1 MSAQV
6 QKPMSEIRKELRIK
20 WYRCP
25 IDPTVLRELSK
36 PSDLQGFQMA
46 LGHLGLWL
54 LTGALSFYFAVEQL
68 WLGFL
73 LTIFLHGTVGT
84 FFSAP
89 HHELCHGTVFKTKRF
104 NEIFLQIFSTLGLQ
118 NFHIYKMSH
127 SYHHRFTLHRIADKE
142 VVLPKTPS
150 LRFLYLLQ
158 LFTFNITGGF
168 ESRGLFPTMRGLFR
182 VAADRM
188 EQPYNEWGAE
198 LYAEFPEERLK
209 AVHWARYLIA
219 VHLSF
224 ALFAVLIGYPI
235 LILIVSLHPF
245 IGNWLRYFVG
255 APMHC
260 GLRSDVSD
268 FRKCVR
274 TITLDP
280 ISEFLYWHMN
290 WHLEHHMFAAVPCY
304 NLKKLYEAVADDM
317 PKPRTLISSWQ
328 EMLEVVKQQ
337 EADPAYE
344 FDTPVPPQRTRKE
357 KEQQLELEAS
367 IGDLAPTAI
376 AQVYSIHR

>member
-89 HHELCHGTVFKTKRF
+89 HHELCHGTVFKTKRL
-104 NEIFLQIFSTLGLQ
+104 NEIFLRIFSTLGLQ

-188 EQPYNEWGAE
+188 EQPYNEWGTE

-224 ALFAVLIGYPI
+224 AVFAVLIGYPI

-304 NLKKLYEAVADDM
+304 NLKKLYEAVAEDM
-317 PKPRTLISSWQ
+317 PKPRTLIGSWK

-376 AQVYSIHR
+376 A

>member
-89 HHELCHGTVFKTKRF
+89 HHELCHGTVFKTKRL
-104 NEIFLQIFSTLGLQ
+104 NEIFLRIFSTLGLQ

-127 SYHHRFTLHRIADKE
+127 SYHHRFTLHPIADKE

-150 LRFLYLLQ
+150 LKFLYLLQ

-188 EQPYNEWGAE
+188 EQPYNEWGTE

-224 ALFAVLIGYPI
+224 AVFAVLIGYPI

-245 IGNWLRYFVG
+245 MGNWLRYFVG

-304 NLKKLYEAVADDM
+304 NLKKLYEAVAEDM
-317 PKPRTLISSWQ
+317 PKPRTLIGSWQ

-337 EADPAYE
+337 EADPAFE

-376 AQVYSIHR
+376 A

>member
-1 MSAQV
+1 
-6 QKPMSEIRKELRIK
+6 
-20 WYRCP
+20 
-25 IDPTVLRELSK
+25 
-36 PSDLQGFQMA
+36 
-46 LGHLGLWL
+46 
-54 LTGALSFYFAVEQL
+54 
-68 WLGFL
+68 
-73 LTIFLHGTVGT
+73 
-84 FFSAP
+84 
-89 HHELCHGTVFKTKRF
+89 
-104 NEIFLQIFSTLGLQ
+104 
-118 NFHIYKMSH
+118 MSH

-168 ESRGLFPTMRGLFR
+168 ESRGLFPMMRGLFR

-188 EQPYNEWGAE
+188 EQPYNEWGTE

-224 ALFAVLIGYPI
+224 AVFAMLIGYPI

-317 PKPRTLISSWQ
+317 PKPRTLISSWK

-344 FDTPVPPQRTRKE
+344 FDTPVPPQRTRRE

-376 AQVYSIHR
+376 A

>member
-104 NEIFLQIFSTLGLQ
+104 NEIFLRIFSTLGLQ

-198 LYAEFPEERLK
+198 LYAEFPEERQK

-376 AQVYSIHR
+376 A

>member
-1 MSAQV
+1 MSAQA

-36 PSDLQGFQMA
+36 PSDLQGFKMA

-54 LTGALSFYFAVEQL
+54 LTGLLSFYFAIEQL

-73 LTIFLHGTVGT
+73 LMIFLHGTVGT

-89 HHELCHGTVFKTKRF
+89 HHELCHGTVFKTKRL
-104 NEIFLQIFSTLGLQ
+104 NEIFLRIFSTLGLQ

-150 LRFLYLLQ
+150 LKFLYLLQ

-188 EQPYNEWGAE
+188 EKPYNEWGTE

-224 ALFAVLIGYPI
+224 AVFAVLIGYPI

-245 IGNWLRYFVG
+245 MGNWLRYFVG

-304 NLKKLYEAVADDM
+304 NLKKLYEAVAEDM
-317 PKPRTLISSWQ
+317 PKPRTLIGSWK
-328 EMLEVVKQQ
+328 EMLAVVKQQ
-337 EADPAYE
+337 EADPAFE

-376 AQVYSIHR
+376 A

>member
-36 PSDLQGFQMA
+36 PSDLQGFKMA

-54 LTGALSFYFAVEQL
+54 LTGLLSFYFAIEQL

-73 LTIFLHGTVGT
+73 LMIFLHGTVGT

-104 NEIFLQIFSTLGLQ
+104 NEIFLRIFSTLGLQ

-150 LRFLYLLQ
+150 LKFLYLLQ

-188 EQPYNEWGAE
+188 EQPYNEWGTE

-224 ALFAVLIGYPI
+224 AVFAVLIGYPI

-304 NLKKLYEAVADDM
+304 NLKKLYEAVAEDM
-317 PKPRTLISSWQ
+317 PKPRTLIGSWQ

-337 EADPAYE
+337 EADPAFE

-376 AQVYSIHR
+376 A

>member
-89 HHELCHGTVFKTKRF
+89 HHELCHGTVFKTKRL
-104 NEIFLQIFSTLGLQ
+104 NEIFLRIFSTLGLQ

-142 VVLPKTPS
+142 VMLPKTPS
-150 LRFLYLLQ
+150 LKFLYLLQ

-168 ESRGLFPTMRGLFR
+168 ESRGLFPMMRGLFR

-188 EQPYNEWGAE
+188 EQPYNEWGTE

-224 ALFAVLIGYPI
+224 AVFAVLIGYPI

-304 NLKKLYEAVADDM
+304 NLKKLYEAVSEDM
-317 PKPRTLISSWQ
+317 PKPRTLIGSWK

-357 KEQQLELEAS
+357 KEQQLELEPS

-376 AQVYSIHR
+376 A

>member
-36 PSDLQGFQMA
+36 PSDFQGFQMA

-54 LTGALSFYFAVEQL
+54 LTGAVSFYFAVAQL

-104 NEIFLQIFSTLGLQ
+104 NEIFLRIFSTLGLQ

-150 LRFLYLLQ
+150 LKFLYLLQ

-260 GLRSDVSD
+260 GLQSDVSD

-317 PKPRTLISSWQ
+317 PKPRTLISSWK

-344 FDTPVPPQRTRKE
+344 FDTPVPPQRTRRD

-376 AQVYSIHR
+376 A

>member
-46 LGHLGLWL
+46 LGHLGFWL

-104 NEIFLQIFSTLGLQ
+104 NEIFLRIFSTLGLQ

-198 LYAEFPEERLK
+198 LYAEFPEERQK
-209 AVHWARYLIA
+209 AVHWARYLIT

-344 FDTPVPPQRTRKE
+344 FDTPVPPQRTRRE

-376 AQVYSIHR
+376 A

>member
-1 MSAQV
+1 MSAQA

-25 IDPTVLRELSK
+25 IDPSVLRELSK
-36 PSDLQGFQMA
+36 PSDLQGFKMA

-54 LTGALSFYFAVEQL
+54 LTGLLSFYFAIEQL

-73 LTIFLHGTVGT
+73 LMIFLHGTVGT

-89 HHELCHGTVFKTKRF
+89 HHELCHGTVFKTKRL
-104 NEIFLQIFSTLGLQ
+104 NEIFLRIFSTLGLQ

-150 LRFLYLLQ
+150 LKFLYLLQ

-188 EQPYNEWGAE
+188 EQPYNEWGTE

-224 ALFAVLIGYPI
+224 AVFAVLIGYPI

-245 IGNWLRYFVG
+245 MGNWLRYFVG

-304 NLKKLYEAVADDM
+304 NLKKLYEAVAEDM
-317 PKPRTLISSWQ
+317 PKPRTLIGSWQ

-337 EADPAYE
+337 EADPAFE

-376 AQVYSIHR
+376 A

>member
-25 IDPTVLRELSK
+25 IDPNILRELSK
-36 PSDLQGFQMA
+36 PSDLQGFKMVI
-46 LGHLGLWL
+46 GHLGLWL
-54 LTGALSFYFAVEQL
+54 LTGSLSFYFAIEQF

-89 HHELCHGTVFKTKRF
+89 HHELCHGTVFKTKRL
-104 NEIFLQIFSTLGLQ
+104 NEIFLKIFATLGMQ
-118 NFHIYKMSH
+118 NFYIYKMSH
-127 SYHHRFTLHRIADKE
+127 SYHHRFTLHRVADKE

-150 LRFLYLLQ
+150 LRILYLLQ

-168 ESRGLFPTMRGLFR
+168 ESRGLVPTMRGLFR
-182 VAADRM
+182 VAADKI

-198 LYAEFPEERLK
+198 LYAEFPQERLK
-209 AVHWARYLIA
+209 AVHWARYLIT
-219 VHLSF
+219 VQLSF
-224 ALFAVLIGYPI
+224 ALFTVLIGYPI

-304 NLKKLYEAVADDM
+304 NLKKLYKAVAEDM
-317 PKPRTLISSWQ
+317 PKPRTLISSWK

-337 EADPAYE
+337 ETDPAYE
-344 FDTPVPPQRTRKE
+344 FNTPVPPQRTRKE
-357 KEQQLELEAS
+357 KKQQLELEAS

-376 AQVYSIHR
+376 A

>member
-46 LGHLGLWL
+46 LGHLGLCL

-104 NEIFLQIFSTLGLQ
+104 NEIFLRIFSTLGLQ

-198 LYAEFPEERLK
+198 LYAEFPEERQK
-209 AVHWARYLIA
+209 AVHWARYLIT

-304 NLKKLYEAVADDM
+304 NLKKLYEAVAEDM

-376 AQVYSIHR
+376 A

>member
-104 NEIFLQIFSTLGLQ
+104 NEIFLRIFSTLGLQ

-198 LYAEFPEERLK
+198 LYAEFPEERQK
-209 AVHWARYLIA
+209 AVQWARYLIA
-219 VHLSF
+219 VHLSS
-224 ALFAVLIGYPI
+224 AMFAVLIGYPI

-344 FDTPVPPQRTRKE
+344 FDTPVPPQRTRRE

-376 AQVYSIHR
+376 A

>member
-25 IDPTVLRELSK
+25 IDPAVLRELSK
-36 PSDLQGFQMA
+36 PSDFQGFQMA

-89 HHELCHGTVFKTKRF
+89 HHELCHGTVFKTKHL
-104 NEIFLQIFSTLGLQ
+104 NEIFLRIFSTLGLQ

-188 EQPYNEWGAE
+188 EKPYNEWGTE
-198 LYAEFPEERLK
+198 LYAEFPEEREK
-209 AVHWARYLIA
+209 AVHWARYLIT

-304 NLKKLYEAVADDM
+304 NLKKLYEAVAEDM

-337 EADPAYE
+337 ELDPAYE
-344 FDTPVPPQRTRKE
+344 FDTAVPPQRTRKE

-376 AQVYSIHR
+376 A

>member
-25 IDPTVLRELSK
+25 IDPNILRELSK
-36 PSDLQGFQMA
+36 PSDFQGFKMA

-54 LTGALSFYFAVEQL
+54 FTGSLSFYFVIEQF

-89 HHELCHGTVFKTKRF
+89 HHELCHGTVFKTKRL
-104 NEIFLQIFSTLGLQ
+104 NEIFLKIFSTLGMQ
-118 NFHIYKMSH
+118 NFYIYKMSH

-150 LRFLYLLQ
+150 LRVLYLLQ

-168 ESRGLFPTMRGLFR
+168 ESRGLIPTMRGLFR
-182 VAADRM
+182 VAADKM

-224 ALFAVLIGYPI
+224 ALFTVLIGYPI

-304 NLKKLYEAVADDM
+304 NLKKLYEAVAEDM
-317 PKPRTLISSWQ
+317 PKPRTLISSWK

-337 EADPAYE
+337 ETDPAYE
-344 FDTPVPPQRTRKE
+344 FNTPVPPQRTRKE
-357 KEQQLELEAS
+357 KKQQLELEAS

-376 AQVYSIHR
+376 A

>member
-36 PSDLQGFQMA
+36 PSDFQGFQMA

-54 LTGALSFYFAVEQL
+54 LTGAVSFYFAVEQL

-104 NEIFLQIFSTLGLQ
+104 NEIFLRIFSTLGLQ

-317 PKPRTLISSWQ
+317 PKPRTLISSWK

-344 FDTPVPPQRTRKE
+344 FDTPVPPQRTRRE

-376 AQVYSIHR
+376 A

>member
-89 HHELCHGTVFKTKRF
+89 HHEMCHGTVFKTKRF
-104 NEIFLQIFSTLGLQ
+104 NEIFLRIFSTLGLQ

-198 LYAEFPEERLK
+198 LYAEFPEERQK

-317 PKPRTLISSWQ
+317 PKPRTLISSWK

-344 FDTPVPPQRTRKE
+344 FDTPVPPQRTRRE
-357 KEQQLELEAS
+357 KDQQLELEAS

-376 AQVYSIHR
+376 A

>member
-25 IDPTVLRELSK
+25 IDPNILRELSK
-36 PSDLQGFQMA
+36 PSDFQGFKMA

-54 LTGALSFYFAVEQL
+54 FTGSLSFYFLIEQF

-89 HHELCHGTVFKTKRF
+89 HHELCHGTVFKTKRL
-104 NEIFLQIFSTLGLQ
+104 NEIFLKIFSTLGMQ
-118 NFHIYKMSH
+118 NFYIYKMSH

-150 LRFLYLLQ
+150 LRVLYLLQ

-168 ESRGLFPTMRGLFR
+168 ESRGLIPTMRGLFR
-182 VAADRM
+182 VAADKM

-224 ALFAVLIGYPI
+224 ALITVLIGYPI

-304 NLKKLYEAVADDM
+304 NLKKLYKAVAEDM
-317 PKPRTLISSWQ
+317 PRPRTLISSWK
-328 EMLEVVKQQ
+328 EMLEVVEQQ
-337 EADPAYE
+337 ETDPAYE
-344 FDTPVPPQRTRKE
+344 FNTPVPPQRTRKE
-357 KEQQLELEAS
+357 KKQQLELEAS

-376 AQVYSIHR
+376 A

>member
-36 PSDLQGFQMA
+36 PSDLQGFQMG

-89 HHELCHGTVFKTKRF
+89 HHELCHGTVFKTKRL
-104 NEIFLQIFSTLGLQ
+104 NEIFLRIFSTLGLQ

-188 EQPYNEWGAE
+188 EQPYNEWGKE

-260 GLRSDVSD
+260 GLQSDVSD

-274 TITLDP
+274 SITLDP

-304 NLKKLYEAVADDM
+304 NLKKLYEAVAEDM
-317 PKPRTLISSWQ
+317 PQPRTLISSWQ
-328 EMLEVVKQQ
+328 EMLEVVKKQ

-344 FDTPVPPQRTRKE
+344 FDTLTPLQRTRRE
-357 KEQQLELEAS
+357 KEQQIELEAS

-376 AQVYSIHR
+376 A

>member
-46 LGHLGLWL
+46 LGHLGFWL

-104 NEIFLQIFSTLGLQ
+104 NEIFLRIFSTLGLQ

-198 LYAEFPEERLK
+198 LYAEFPEERQK

-304 NLKKLYEAVADDM
+304 NLKKLYEAVAEDM

-376 AQVYSIHR
+376 A

>member
-1 MSAQV
+1 MSAQA

-36 PSDLQGFQMA
+36 PSDLQGFKMA

-54 LTGALSFYFAVEQL
+54 LTGLLSFYFAIEQL

-73 LTIFLHGTVGT
+73 LMIFLHGTVGT

-89 HHELCHGTVFKTKRF
+89 HHELCHGTVFKTKRL
-104 NEIFLQIFSTLGLQ
+104 NEIFLRIFSTLGLQ

-150 LRFLYLLQ
+150 LKFLYLLQ

-188 EQPYNEWGAE
+188 EQPYNEWGTE

-224 ALFAVLIGYPI
+224 AVFAVLIGYPI

-245 IGNWLRYFVG
+245 TGNWLRYFVG

-304 NLKKLYEAVADDM
+304 NLKKLYEAVAEDM
-317 PKPRTLISSWQ
+317 PKPRTLIGSWK
-328 EMLEVVKQQ
+328 EMLAVVKQQ
-337 EADPAYE
+337 EADPAFE

-376 AQVYSIHR
+376 A

>member
-104 NEIFLQIFSTLGLQ
+104 NEIFLRIFSTLGLQ

-198 LYAEFPEERLK
+198 LYAEFPEERQK

-304 NLKKLYEAVADDM
+304 NLKKLYEAVAEDM
-317 PKPRTLISSWQ
+317 PKPRPLIRSWQ

-376 AQVYSIHR
+376 T

>member
-36 PSDLQGFQMA
+36 PSDIQGFQMA

-54 LTGALSFYFAVEQL
+54 LTGAVSFYFAVEQL

-104 NEIFLQIFSTLGLQ
+104 NEIFLRIFSTLGLQ

-198 LYAEFPEERLK
+198 LYAEFPEERQK

-304 NLKKLYEAVADDM
+304 NLKKLYEAVAEDM

-376 AQVYSIHR
+376 A

>member
-25 IDPTVLRELSK
+25 IDPNILRELSK
-36 PSDLQGFQMA
+36 PSDFQGFKMA

-54 LTGALSFYFAVEQL
+54 FTGSLSFYFLIEQF

-89 HHELCHGTVFKTKRF
+89 HHELCHGTVFKTKRL
-104 NEIFLQIFSTLGLQ
+104 NEIFLKIFSTLGMQ
-118 NFHIYKMSH
+118 NFYIYKMSH

-150 LRFLYLLQ
+150 LRVLYLLQ

-168 ESRGLFPTMRGLFR
+168 ESRGLIPTMRGLFQ
-182 VAADRM
+182 VAADKM

-224 ALFAVLIGYPI
+224 ALITVLIGYPI
-235 LILIVSLHPF
+235 LILIFSLHPF

-304 NLKKLYEAVADDM
+304 NLKKLYKAVAEDM
-317 PKPRTLISSWQ
+317 PRPRTLISSWK

-337 EADPAYE
+337 ETDPAYE
-344 FDTPVPPQRTRKE
+344 FNTPVPPQRTRKE
-357 KEQQLELEAS
+357 KKQQLELEAS

-376 AQVYSIHR
+376 A

>member
-46 LGHLGLWL
+46 LGHLVLWL

-89 HHELCHGTVFKTKRF
+89 HHELCHGTVFKTKRL
-104 NEIFLQIFSTLGLQ
+104 NEIFLRIFSTLGLQ

-188 EQPYNEWGAE
+188 EQPYNEWGKE

-260 GLRSDVSD
+260 GLQSDVSD

-304 NLKKLYEAVADDM
+304 NLKKLYEAVAEDM
-317 PKPRTLISSWQ
+317 PQPRTLISSWQ
-328 EMLEVVKQQ
+328 EMLEVVKHQ

-344 FDTPVPPQRTRKE
+344 FDTPTPPQRTRRE

-376 AQVYSIHR
+376 A

>member
-36 PSDLQGFQMA
+36 PSDFQGFQMA

-54 LTGALSFYFAVEQL
+54 LTGAVSFYFAVEQL

-89 HHELCHGTVFKTKRF
+89 HHELCHGTVFKTKRL
-104 NEIFLQIFSTLGLQ
+104 NEIFLRIFSTLGLQ

-188 EQPYNEWGAE
+188 EQPYNEWGKE

-260 GLRSDVSD
+260 GLQSDVSD

-304 NLKKLYEAVADDM
+304 NLKKLYEAVAEDM
-317 PKPRTLISSWQ
+317 PQPRTLISSWQ
-328 EMLEVVKQQ
+328 EMLEVVKHQ

-344 FDTPVPPQRTRKE
+344 FDTPTPPQRTRRE

-376 AQVYSIHR
+376 A

>member
-89 HHELCHGTVFKTKRF
+89 HHELCHGTVFKTKRL
-104 NEIFLQIFSTLGLQ
+104 NEIFLRIFSTLGLQ

-188 EQPYNEWGAE
+188 EQPYNEWGTE

-224 ALFAVLIGYPI
+224 AVFAVLIGYPI

-304 NLKKLYEAVADDM
+304 NLKKLYEAVAEDM
-317 PKPRTLISSWQ
+317 PKPRTLIGSWQ

-337 EADPAYE
+337 EADPAFE

-376 AQVYSIHR
+376 A

>member
-1 MSAQV
+1 MSAQA

-36 PSDLQGFQMA
+36 PSDLQGFKMA

-89 HHELCHGTVFKTKRF
+89 HHELCHGTVFKTKRL
-104 NEIFLQIFSTLGLQ
+104 NEIFLRIFSTLGLQ

-150 LRFLYLLQ
+150 LKFLYLLQ

-188 EQPYNEWGAE
+188 EQPYNEWGTE

-224 ALFAVLIGYPI
+224 AVFAVLIGYPI

-245 IGNWLRYFVG
+245 MGNWLRYFVG

-304 NLKKLYEAVADDM
+304 NLKKLYEAVAEDM
-317 PKPRTLISSWQ
+317 PKPRTLIGSWQ

-337 EADPAYE
+337 EADPAFE

-376 AQVYSIHR
+376 A

>member
-89 HHELCHGTVFKTKRF
+89 HHELCHGTVFKTKRL
-104 NEIFLQIFSTLGLQ
+104 NEIFLRIFSTLGLQ

-188 EQPYNEWGAE
+188 EQPYNEWGTE

-224 ALFAVLIGYPI
+224 AVFAVLIGYPI

-304 NLKKLYEAVADDM
+304 NLKKLYEAVSEDM
-317 PKPRTLISSWQ
+317 PKPRTLIGSWQ

-337 EADPAYE
+337 EADPAFE

-376 AQVYSIHR
+376 A

>member
-6 QKPMSEIRKELRIK
+6 QKPMSQIRKELRIK
-20 WYRCP
+20 LYRCL
-25 IDPTVLRELSK
+25 IDPNILRELSK
-36 PSDLQGFQMA
+36 PSDFQGFKMA

-54 LTGALSFYFAVEQL
+54 LTGSLSFYFAIEQF

-73 LTIFLHGTVGT
+73 LSIFLHGTVGT

-89 HHELCHGTVFKTKRF
+89 HHELCHGTVFKTKQL
-104 NEIFLQIFSTLGLQ
+104 NEIFLKIFSTLGTQ
-118 NFHIYKMSH
+118 NFLIYKMSH
-127 SYHHRFTLHRIADKE
+127 SYHHRFTLHPIADKE
-142 VVLPKTPS
+142 VALPKTPS
-150 LRFLYLLQ
+150 LRVLYLLQ

-168 ESRGLFPTMRGLFR
+168 ESRGLIPTMRGLFW
-182 VAADRM
+182 VAADKM

-198 LYAEFPEERLK
+198 LYAKFPEERLK
-209 AVHWARYLIA
+209 AVYWARYLIA
-219 VHLSF
+219 FHLSF
-224 ALFAVLIGYPI
+224 ALFTVLIGYPI

-255 APMHC
+255 SPMHC

-280 ISEFLYWHMN
+280 ILEFLYWHMN
-290 WHLEHHMFAAVPCY
+290 WHLKHHMFAAVPCY
-304 NLKKLYEAVADDM
+304 NLKKLYEAVAEDM
-317 PKPRTLISSWQ
+317 PKPRTLISSWK

-337 EADPAYE
+337 KTDPAYE

-357 KEQQLELEAS
+357 KKQQLELEAS

-376 AQVYSIHR
+376 A

>member
-36 PSDLQGFQMA
+36 PSDFQGFQMA

-54 LTGALSFYFAVEQL
+54 LTGAVSFYFAVEQL

-104 NEIFLQIFSTLGLQ
+104 NEIFLRIFSTLGLQ

-304 NLKKLYEAVADDM
+304 NLKKLYEAVAEDM
-317 PKPRTLISSWQ
+317 PQPRTLISSWQ
-328 EMLEVVKQQ
+328 EMLEVVKHQ

-344 FDTPVPPQRTRKE
+344 FDTPTPPQRTRRE

-376 AQVYSIHR
+376 A

>member
-25 IDPTVLRELSK
+25 IDPNILRELSK
-36 PSDLQGFQMA
+36 PSDLQGFKMA

-54 LTGALSFYFAVEQL
+54 FTGSLSFYFLIEQF

-89 HHELCHGTVFKTKRF
+89 HHELCHGTVFKTKRL
-104 NEIFLQIFSTLGLQ
+104 NEIFLKIFSTLGMQ
-118 NFHIYKMSH
+118 NFYIYKMSH

-150 LRFLYLLQ
+150 LRVLYLLQ

-168 ESRGLFPTMRGLFR
+168 ESRGLIPTMRGLFR
-182 VAADRM
+182 VAADKM

-224 ALFAVLIGYPI
+224 ALITVLIGYPI

-304 NLKKLYEAVADDM
+304 NLKKLYEAVAEDM
-317 PKPRTLISSWQ
+317 PKPRTLISSWK

-337 EADPAYE
+337 ETDPAYE
-344 FDTPVPPQRTRKE
+344 FETPVPPQRTRKE
-357 KEQQLELEAS
+357 KKQQLELEAS

-376 AQVYSIHR
+376 A

>member
-36 PSDLQGFQMA
+36 PSDLQGFQMG

-104 NEIFLQIFSTLGLQ
+104 NEIFLRIFSTIGLQ

-198 LYAEFPEERLK
+198 LYAEFPEEHEK

-317 PKPRTLISSWQ
+317 PKPRTLISSWK

-344 FDTPVPPQRTRKE
+344 FDTPVPPQRTRRE

-376 AQVYSIHR
+376 A

>member
-1 MSAQV
+1 MSAQA

-36 PSDLQGFQMA
+36 PSDLQGFKMA

-54 LTGALSFYFAVEQL
+54 LTGLLGFYFAIEQL

-73 LTIFLHGTVGT
+73 LMIFLHGTVGT

-89 HHELCHGTVFKTKRF
+89 HHELCHGTVFKTKRL
-104 NEIFLQIFSTLGLQ
+104 NEIFLRIFSTLGLQ

-150 LRFLYLLQ
+150 LKFLYLLQ

-188 EQPYNEWGAE
+188 EQPYNEWGTE

-224 ALFAVLIGYPI
+224 AVFAVLIGYPI

-245 IGNWLRYFVG
+245 MGNWLRYFVG

-304 NLKKLYEAVADDM
+304 NLKKLYEAVAEDM

-337 EADPAYE
+337 EADPAFE

-376 AQVYSIHR
+376 A

>member
-89 HHELCHGTVFKTKRF
+89 HHELCHGTVFKTKRL
-104 NEIFLQIFSTLGLQ
+104 NEIFLRIFSTLGLQ

-188 EQPYNEWGAE
+188 EQPYNEWGTE

-224 ALFAVLIGYPI
+224 AVFAVLIGYPI

-317 PKPRTLISSWQ
+317 PKPRTLIGSWQ

-376 AQVYSIHR
+376 A

>member
-1 MSAQV
+1 MSAQA

-25 IDPTVLRELSK
+25 IDPSVLRELSK
-36 PSDLQGFQMA
+36 PSDLQGFKMA

-54 LTGALSFYFAVEQL
+54 LTGSLSFYFAVEQL

-73 LTIFLHGTVGT
+73 LMIFLHGTVGT

-89 HHELCHGTVFKTKRF
+89 HHELCHGMVFKTKHL
-104 NEIFLQIFSTLGLQ
+104 NEIFLRIFSTLGLQ

-150 LRFLYLLQ
+150 LKFLYLLQ
-158 LFTFNITGGF
+158 LFTFNITGGL
-168 ESRGLFPTMRGLFR
+168 ESRGLFPMMRGLFR

-188 EQPYNEWGAE
+188 EHPYNEWGTE

-224 ALFAVLIGYPI
+224 AVFAVLIGYPI
-235 LILIVSLHPF
+235 LILIVFLHPF

-274 TITLDP
+274 TIILDP

-304 NLKKLYEAVADDM
+304 NLKKLYEAVAEDM

-328 EMLEVVKQQ
+328 EMLAVVKQQ

-376 AQVYSIHR
+376 A

>member
-36 PSDLQGFQMA
+36 PSDIQGFQMA

-54 LTGALSFYFAVEQL
+54 LTGTLSFYFAVEQL

-104 NEIFLQIFSTLGLQ
+104 NEIFLRIFSTLGLQ

-304 NLKKLYEAVADDM
+304 NLKKLYEAVAEDM

-367 IGDLAPTAI
+367 IGDLAPSAI
-376 AQVYSIHR
+376 A